1 MWKRRASRKQMN
13 LARDIQIQNQTGY
26 QKVPAIDGQWQG
38 AVKESHRAWDD
49 ETAGEQKKKLLRG
62 PARDFLFQRKS
73 PRNLSLRNYLHLGI
87 PVVDVT

>member
-1 MWKRRASRKQMN
+1 MN

-49 ETAGEQKKKLLRG
+49 ETAGEQKKKAAER
-62 PARDFLFQRKS
+62 AS
-73 PRNLSLRNYLHLGI
+73 
-87 PVVDVT
+87 

>member
-1 MWKRRASRKQMN
+1 MN

-62 PARDFLFQRKS
+62 PARDFFCSKGS
-73 PRNLSLRNYLHLGI
+73 PRAISHLETISTWEFLLWTSL
-87 PVVDVT
+87 D